1 MALWAI
7 GCVLVAKMRDGV
19 LGKLVYTAIGGMG
32 CLRFGRKL
40 AVLLHQKE
48 PYMISDQVTK
58 QASENR
64 AVWDQYFCAALI
76 AESNLTATVVG
87 GATHEDRQNLLIER
101 VKALA
106 DKMMETRK

>member
-1 MALWAI
+1 MALGVI
-7 GCVLVAKMRDGV
+7 GCVLSTKVRDGG
-19 LGKLVYTAIGGMG
+19 LGKLVYAAITGVG
-32 CLRFGRKL
+32 CWRFGRKL

-64 AVWDQYFCAALI
+64 SIWDQYFCAALI
-76 AESNLTATVVG
+76 AESNLTAPVVG

-101 VKALA
+101 AKALA
-106 DKMMETRK
+106 DKMMATRE